1 MNSYRT
7 NGFSLIELLVSI
19 VILSILAA
27 IAIPSYNSYFV
38 RGSRAAAQAE
48 LLNLASMQE
57 KIFLNS
63 SSYTQNITT
72 GFNGNSTGGLGKT
85 NAQTNDGKYDLS
97 IVATT
102 QTFTLTATPVAGKS
116 QAGDGNI
123 SISENGQRLWNGVAW

>member
-1 MNSYRT
+1 MNSYRN

-48 LLNLASMQE
+48 LLTLASFQE

-63 SSYTQNITT
+63 SSYTQNITG
-72 GFNGNSTGGLGKT
+72 GFNGTSAGGLGKT
-85 NAQTNDGKYDLS
+85 TAQTNDGKYDLS

-102 QTFTLTATPVAGKS
+102 QTYTLTATPVAGKS
-116 QAGDGNI
+116 QVGDGNI